1 MLLFESPGY
10 GQDKGGGTTADSLYL
25 GFQENAKQNRKE
37 GCSKEHYSEALY
49 LPVPDRLE
57 VCGPPT
63 ALSLT
68 LSVPVSVPVSVG
80 VKVTLIVHLD
90 LAARLAVQ
98 VVAET
103 AKSPVVEI
111 EMPV

>member
-1 MLLFESPGY
+1 MPQKKPRISAGL
-10 GQDKGGGTTADSLYL
+10 
-25 GFQENAKQNRKE
+25 N
-37 GCSKEHYSEALY
+37 CSKEHYSEALY

-68 LSVPVSVPVSVG
+68 LNVPVSAPVTVG
-80 VKVTLIVHLD
+80 VKVTLIVHFA

-111 EMPV
+111 EMPVSATLCLLVSVN